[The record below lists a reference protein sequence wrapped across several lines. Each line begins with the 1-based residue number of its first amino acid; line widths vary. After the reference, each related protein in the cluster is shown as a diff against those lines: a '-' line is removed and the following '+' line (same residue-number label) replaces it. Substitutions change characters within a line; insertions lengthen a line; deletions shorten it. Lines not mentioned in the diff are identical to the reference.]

1 MPKIKS
7 KYLPLYTSKKRYFKL
22 TGGRGSG
29 KTFVVQDFLVRLL
42 EEVGQGILYT
52 RYTMTAVEKTII
64 PLFVKHIE
72 LISDLKKYHIT
83 KTFIENKET
92 GSFIMFSGI
101 KTSSGDQTGNLKS
114 LPNITTWVIEEG
126 EDYNKENSFIDID
139 DSIRGL
145 TLQNRVIW
153 IQNPT
158 TREHFIYKMFFEHHQ
173 EFRYIDGVQYQH
185 CTHPD
190 VEHIHTT
197 YLDNIENLDPKK
209 VAKWRQTK
217 IDDPK
222 KYANKYIGAWL
233 DKAEGVV
240 YPNWTDGEFDNSL
253 PYVYGLDFGF
263 SPDPTAMVKVA
274 IDDKRKL
281 VYVQEEIYKTDLS
294 TKAIEDIVKDRVLEK
309 TDLVVADCAEKRLI
323 SDLKNTGI
331 NITKCKKGAGSIKKG
346 IKDILS
352 YTVIVCGESSNLRK
366 ELNNY
371 VWNDK
376 KAGVPIDDFN
386 HLLDALRYGFEKA
399 NTSVGFYAG

>member
-1 MPKIKS
+1 MNLEFS
-7 KYLPLYTSKKRYFKL
+7 EKYEPLFHRLYEDNEVDTFIL
-22 TGGRGSG
+22 TGGRFSA
-29 KTFVVQDFLVRLL
+29 KSFTTSVFSSIALKDF
-42 EEVGQGILYT
+42 QYKILYT
-52 RYTMTAVEKTII
+52 RYTLTSAKDSII
-64 PLFVKHIE
+64 PEFLGGIEALNVAHEFDVNTDRVKHI
-72 LISDLKKYHIT
+72 
-83 KTFIENKET
+83 
-92 GSFIMFSGI
+92 SGGEVVFKGM
-101 KTSSGDQTGNLKS
+101 KTSSGNQTAALKS
-114 LPNITTWVIEEG
+114 LKGFNCLILDEAEEAPDRKDFEKIQLSIRHPNKPNITIL
-126 EDYNKENSFIDID
+126 I
-139 DSIRGL
+139 L
-145 TLQNRVIW
+145 
-153 IQNPT
+153 NPT
-158 TREHFIYKMFFEHHQ
+158 TKEHWIHNKYFE
-173 EFRYIDGVQYQH
+173 EKGIGSGFNGVKDNVCY
-185 CTHPD
+185 
-190 VEHIHTT
+190 IHTS
-197 YLDNIENLDPKK
+197 YLDCIEHVPPNIINEFDRMK
-209 VAKWRQTK
+209 VRRPLEYDNVAL
-217 IDDPK
+217 
-222 KYANKYIGAWL
+222 GGWL

-240 YPNWTDGEFDNSL
+240 YSDWSDGEFDNSL

-274 IDDKRKL
+274 IDDNKKI

-294 TKAIEDIVKDRVLEK
+294 TKAIEDIVKDRILNK
-309 TDLVVADCAEKRLI
+309 SDLVVADCAEKRLI